1 MDEVV
6 VDQLVVYAIHLV
18 GVSEL
23 KTEPK
28 CVIDKKR
35 AASLRAARLWDR
47 IQRDSREMSSSTRML
62 AAENY
67 SSSVNP
73 TRNVT

>member
-6 VDQLVVYAIHLV
+6 IDQLVVHAIHPV

-28 CVIDKKR
+28 CVIDKS
-35 AASLRAARLWDR
+35 AS
-47 IQRDSREMSSSTRML
+47 EMSSSTQML
-62 AAENY
+62 AAEN
-67 SSSVNP
+67 
-73 TRNVT
+73 

>member
-6 VDQLVVYAIHLV
+6 IDQLVVYQIHLV

-28 CVIDKKR
+28 CVVDKKR
-35 AASLRAARLWDR
+35 PASLRAARRWNR
-47 IQRDSREMSSSTRML
+47 IQRDSRETSSSTRML
-62 AAENY
+62 VAEN
-67 SSSVNP
+67 
-73 TRNVT
+73 